1 MTTNAKYN
9 EDDIEILEGLE
20 AVKRRP
26 GMYIGNTDDGSGL
39 HHMVTEVV
47 DNAIDEAAQGY
58 GKRIVTTIHQDGSVS
73 VDDDGRGIPT
83 GIKKNVGKDG
93 VDLPAATVI
102 MTTLHAGGKFGSD
115 AYEASGGLHGVGVSV
130 VNALSE
136 SLKMTIYRDGEIH
149 YQEFVDG
156 FQVAPLKVIGK
167 TERTGTTI
175 RFKPSSVHF
184 SDVEFHYGK
193 LYRHLRE
200 LSYLNSGL
208 QLEIHDKRDG
218 QKEVMK
224 QDVGISQYVID
235 LNLKLQSASVNQK
248 QKVQPINQKVIT
260 MKGERDGMTVN
271 CAMQWSQNYYKDNS
285 RFYTNNIY
293 QQDGGTHTRG
303 FRNAVTKT
311 LTKYMKNQGLLKN
324 VDVTGEDI
332 REGLTAIVTVRIP
345 EPRFTSQTKD
355 KLASENVEGAVSAIV
370 SEGLNTFLE
379 EDPKTAKLICEKA
392 INAAIARQKAQKIR
406 DDTRT
411 VGSTSLPGKLADC
424 QEKDP
429 ALSELFLVEGESA
442 GGSAKQARD
451 RKYQAILPLKGK
463 ILNVQKASVDKIFA
477 SEEIQTLITALGTG
491 VGSEFDIKK
500 LRYHRIIIM
509 TDADVDGSHIRTLLL
524 TFFYKEMPEI
534 IEHGHLYIAQ
544 PPLYKAKYRKSEKYL
559 SDDGELNEYMR
570 EAAINDARIEI
581 LNGKKDTPIV
591 IEGIALESLCQNRLT
606 AISAL
611 ERLSQ
616 DIDQLLLNVLVK
628 LPTLDSTQFSNLE
641 YLQNFANQLSSTLN
655 LPHDDAAE
663 YTTDVVPAETG
674 NGKEHYLIR
683 VVKNHMGIN
692 TEYLLD
698 DEFAAST
705 RYRSLTLLTEESNKY
720 NAANVE
726 VVRGSKSVKQDD
738 LVEALDWLFDDARKG
753 VTIQRYK
760 GLGEMNAD
768 QLRETTMDM
777 NERLLRQVNIENPFG
792 IEEKF
797 EVLMGDDVPPRREF
811 IEKHAL
817 SVRNLDV

>member
-26 GMYIGNTDDGSGL
+26 GMYIGNTDDGTGL

-58 GKRIVTTIHQDGSVS
+58 GKRIVITIHQNGSVS
-73 VDDDGRGIPT
+73 VEDDGRGIPT
-83 GIKKNVGKDG
+83 GIKKDVGKNG
-93 VDLPAATVI
+93 EDLPAATVI
-102 MTTLHAGGKFGSD
+102 MTTLHAGGKFGSE

-136 SLKMTIYRDGEIH
+136 SLQMTIHRDGDTH
-149 YQEFVDG
+149 FQEFKDG
-156 FQVAPLKVIGK
+156 FPVAPLKAIGK
-167 TERTGTTI
+167 TDRTGTTI

-184 SDVEFHYGK
+184 SDTEFHYGK
-193 LYRHLRE
+193 LYSHLRE

-208 QLEIHDKRDG
+208 QLEIYDERDG
-218 QKEVMK
+218 QKEIMK

-235 LNLKLQSASVNQK
+235 LNRKLQSTSTNQNAH
-248 QKVQPINQKVIT
+248 PINQEVIT
-260 MKGERDGMTVN
+260 MRGERDGMTVN
-271 CAMQWSQNYYKDNS
+271 CAMQWSQNYYADNS
-285 RFYTNNIY
+285 RFYTNNIF
-293 QQDGGTHTRG
+293 QRDGGTHTKG
-303 FRNAVTKT
+303 FRNAVTRT
-311 LTKYMKNQGLLKN
+311 LTTYMKNQGLLKK
-324 VDVTGEDI
+324 VEVSGEDI
-332 REGLTAIVTVRIP
+332 REGLTAIVTVRIS

-355 KLASENVEGAVSAIV
+355 KLASENVEGAVNKIV

-379 EDPKTAKLICEKA
+379 EDPKTAKLICDKA
-392 INAAIARQKAQKIR
+392 INAAIARQRAQKIR
-406 DDTRT
+406 DENRK
-411 VGSTSLPGKLADC
+411 VSSTSLPGKLADC

-429 ALSELFLVEGESA
+429 AKSEIFLVEGESA

-463 ILNVQKASVDKIFA
+463 ILNVQKASVDKVFA
-477 SEEIQTLITALGTG
+477 SEEVQTLITALGTG
-491 VGSEFDIKK
+491 VGSEFNIEK

-524 TFFYKEMPEI
+524 TFFYKEMPKL
-534 IEHGHLYIAQ
+534 IEKGYLYIAQ

-581 LNGKKDTPIV
+581 LNGKKDSPIV
-591 IEGIALESLCQNRLT
+591 IEGIALESLCKHRLT

-611 ERLSQ
+611 ERLSRYF
-616 DIDQLLLNVLVK
+616 DQFLLNVLVK
-628 LPTLDSTQFSNLE
+628 LPKMDSAQFSNFE
-641 YLQNFANQLSSTLN
+641 YLQNFANQLSSALINTPN
-655 LPHDDAAE
+655 DEAAE
-663 YTTDVVPAETG
+663 YTTDVLPAETG
-674 NGKEHYLIR
+674 NGKEYYLIK

-692 TEYLLD
+692 TEYVLD
-698 DEFAAST
+698 DEFATST
-705 RYRSLTLLTEESNKY
+705 GYRSLTSLADETSKYTE
-720 NAANVE
+720 ANVE

-777 NERLLRQVNIENPFG
+777 NERLLRRVNIENPFG
-792 IEEKF
+792 VDEKF
-797 EVLMGDDVPPRREF
+797 EVLMGDEVPPRREF